1 MAGGAAQPGFG
12 EAGAEREFFAD
23 GRVGNLGDQG
33 LGFREVRL
41 RRGDLRRR
49 DAVREFRERVGL
61 GGEEIPGEA
70 LVAVGLGNLAVERA
84 ELPQRRSDDLTL
96 GRGKSAEDGAA
107 SGEVGLGVGGETPRL
122 REAGGHG
129 QPRRRPRL
137 VVAVIAPGGEQDA
150 ARFVTHRRADGF
162 GLIRQRVV
170 ETSGEALPSA
180 GTRCDE
186 IGAAEFAEASA
197 LFLERMAG
205 IITPDDGNSI
215 GRSVLREREVLEEDI
230 APELHG
236 AATFATEGAQR
247 LKMIQV
253 DAVLTAFGDGL
264 LAEALAELP
273 WFVAADVHL
282 AAAEVREVVVEQARY
297 EVERLL
303 VGT

>member
-1 MAGGAAQPGFG
+1 
-12 EAGAEREFFAD
+12 
-23 GRVGNLGDQG
+23 
-33 LGFREVRL
+33 
-41 RRGDLRRR
+41 
-49 DAVREFRERVGL
+49 
-61 GGEEIPGEA
+61 
-70 LVAVGLGNLAVERA
+70 
-84 ELPQRRSDDLTL
+84 
-96 GRGKSAEDGAA
+96 
-107 SGEVGLGVGGETPRL
+107 
-122 REAGGHG
+122 
-129 QPRRRPRL
+129 
-137 VVAVIAPGGEQDA
+137 VVAIIAPGGEQDA
-150 ARFVTHRRADGF
+150 ARFVTNSGADGR
-162 GLIRQRVV
+162 GLVGQRVI
-170 ETSGEALPSA
+170 EPAGKALPGARA
-180 GTRCDE
+180 GRDK

-205 IITPDDGNSI
+205 IITPDDRNSI

-297 EVERLL
+297 EVERPL